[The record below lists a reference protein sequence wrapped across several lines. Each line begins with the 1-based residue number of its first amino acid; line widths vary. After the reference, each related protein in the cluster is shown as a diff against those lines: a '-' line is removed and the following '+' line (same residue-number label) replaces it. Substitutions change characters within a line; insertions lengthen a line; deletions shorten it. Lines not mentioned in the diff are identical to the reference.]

1 MPCLAV
7 GTHLEVLK
15 RVCEVFA
22 VNTERNRQTPSL
34 KTRNYE
40 RITQVI
46 LLMKVL
52 NDGVDFCI
60 FCAGNLL
67 LRFTPVFLDALLAV
81 SNVLVYFD

>member
-7 GTHLEVLK
+7 GSHLEVLK

-22 VNTERNRQTPSL
+22 VNTERNRQTPLL
-34 KTRNYE
+34 KTRNYK

-52 NDGVDFCI
+52 TFVF
-60 FCAGNLL
+60 FCAVNLL